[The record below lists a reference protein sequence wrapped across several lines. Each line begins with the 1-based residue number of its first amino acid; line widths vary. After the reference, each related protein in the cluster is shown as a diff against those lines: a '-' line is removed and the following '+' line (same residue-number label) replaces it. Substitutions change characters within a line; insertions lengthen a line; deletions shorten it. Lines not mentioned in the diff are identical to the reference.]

1 MNRELNSIF
10 LKESRRRK
18 FRYTKTKAT
27 IGFLL
32 SLAFSI
38 VFTPFFERYGSLMV
52 QRFGSG
58 IYFLFT
64 GEPDLGVTA
73 ASASPAPA
81 VSDNQHNLRARIAR
95 LRETSQV
102 LNANLTAKRE
112 NALD

>member
-1 MNRELNSIF
+1 MSRELHSIF

-52 QRFGSG
+52 QRFGGG
-58 IYFLFT
+58 IYFLFA

-73 ASASPAPA
+73 ASASPITSGAE
-81 VSDNQHNLRARIAR
+81 DRHNLRARIAR
-95 LRETSQV
+95 LRETSKV
-102 LNANLTAKRE
+102 LNTSLSSKRQ
-112 NALD
+112 LPPK